1 MKNKRLY
8 PYQEA
13 LTAPLAWWGTLSDFR
28 CGTLYSLMGES
39 KDAFNDVDRNMVR
52 IEETPVNWNCDK
64 GLRLEIP
71 PHSVNVLVLT

>member
-1 MKNKRLY
+1 MELDLEKI
-8 PYQEA
+8 
-13 LTAPLAWWGTLSDFR
+13 SDFR

-64 GLRLEIP
+64 GLRLEVP